1 MDNLQAAILNYRLQ
15 QLDGLIEKRRKNAQL
30 YFETIN
36 VEGIRLPF
44 EKKHEFNTYHTFVIQ
59 IEKRDEL
66 KTFLANQGIET
77 AIHYPTPIHIQPA
90 AKTLDYKLGD
100 FPETEKQAKMILTL
114 PINQFLNDGAELVS
128 DKINNYYR
136 V

>member
-1 MDNLQAAILNYRLQ
+1 M
-15 QLDGLIEKRRKNAQL
+15 
-30 YFETIN
+30 
-36 VEGIRLPF
+36 PF

-100 FPETEKQAKMILTL
+100 FLKQKNRRKMILTL